1 MQPMGP
7 YTAEAADYVSMMMEG
22 RGAVEATTT
31 TREAM
36 LVPPEMLIEPQV
48 FLVPEPEPEE
58 A

>member
-7 YTAEAADYVSMMMEG
+7 YTAEAADYVSMMEG